1 VDRERG
7 YFGVTMMLAGAAA
20 RRHQVASIAYRAGV
34 ISGGNVNS
42 FTAVIPAAAHVG
54 DVALLFFDYNVA
66 TAAINAGPNLV
77 WTAVGV
83 EQQDAAEVASR
94 VWVRTLVGG
103 DPGTTITI
111 GLTAVSRGN
120 IAIAVYSGVDG
131 STPIAGF
138 AQTFEAGTTD
148 QHVTPTVVN
157 NTTNAWRVDYVC
169 DKTATPCTTIWSVP
183 GTAIKRLASYGAVTA
198 GTYSAVIGDTAGP
211 VLAGGTTQGGVIYD
225 SDLSTAKA
233 TMWTILL
240 NPGGSSA
247 GNPNSGLMIL
257 GLYNNCTTSGT
268 DGNVGSS
275 YPGDTSAHY
284 AEINA
289 AYMDATK
296 VKVRRSFNT
305 GLPANLAASSG
316 ASDAAN
322 GLTPCISVKS
332 DPATTASG
340 SFDATITTLA
350 ASMPAGSYLI
360 WHHEPEND
368 MPGAGTGGFTPAS
381 IHFYDVAKAAN
392 PNLLIGPS
400 YMAYQWRAGQAS
412 TATPD
417 DWWVGVAHCDFLA
430 CDAYIFDFQAVV
442 AGIGSSVDS
451 GFTRW
456 HSWASLK
463 GKPLILTELGIEWGG
478 VGGKQTDADRVTML
492 TGSLD
497 YLKAQGYA
505 MVLYWNG
512 YHSDAGV
519 NNINITPTLSDTAG
533 HASVLSVWNAKVA
546 AYGATS
552 SDIRDLI

>member
-1 VDRERG
+1 
-7 YFGVTMMLAGAAA
+7 VTMMLAAGASA
-20 RRHQVASIAYRAGV
+20 RRHQVASIAYRAGA
-34 ISGGNVNS
+34 ITGGNVNAFS
-42 FTAVIPAAAHVG
+42 VVIPAAAKAG
-54 DVALLFFDYNVA
+54 DVALLCFDYNFSTTVLS
-66 TAAINAGPNLV
+66 GPNLV
-77 WTAVGV
+77 WTQIGT
-83 EQQDAAEVASR
+83 EQQDTAEVASR
-94 VWVRTLVGG
+94 MYWRTLAGG

-111 GLTAVSRGN
+111 TMNAVTRGN
-120 IAIAVYSGVDG
+120 IAVVVYSGVNG
-131 STPIAGF
+131 TTPIAGF

-148 QHVTPTVVN
+148 QHLTPTVVN
-157 NTTNAWRVDYVC
+157 NTLNAWRVDFVC

-183 GTAIKRLASYGAVTA
+183 GTALKRVANYGAVVA
-198 GTYSAVIGDTAGP
+198 GTYCSVVGDSAGP
-211 VLAGGTTQGGVIYD
+211 VLAGGVTQGGVIYD
-225 SDLSTAKA
+225 SDMSSAKA
-233 TMWTILL
+233 TMWTVLL
-240 NPGGSSA
+240 APGGSSA

-268 DGNVGSS
+268 DGYTTT

-284 AEINA
+284 AEING
-289 AYMDATK
+289 AYMDNTK

-368 MPGAGTGGFTPAS
+368 MAGTLFTPAS
-381 IHFYDVAKAAN
+381 QHFYDVAKAAN

-400 YMAYQWRAGQAS
+400 YMAYQWRAGQAA
-412 TATPD
+412 TTTPD
-417 DWWVGVAHCDFLA
+417 DWWPGIAHCDFLA
-430 CDAYIFDFQAVV
+430 CDAYIFAWQATVL

-456 HSWASLK
+456 HSWAVAK
-463 GKPLILTELGIEWGG
+463 GKPLILTELGIE
-478 VGGKQTDADRVTML
+478 VDSPLYAGKQFDTDRVTML
-492 TGSLD
+492 GNSLT

-512 YHSDAGV
+512 YHSDAGTHD
-519 NNINITPTLSDTAG
+519 INITPSVSVPSG
-533 HASVLSVWNAKVA
+533 HPTVLAVWNSFVA
-546 AYGATS
+546 TSGATS